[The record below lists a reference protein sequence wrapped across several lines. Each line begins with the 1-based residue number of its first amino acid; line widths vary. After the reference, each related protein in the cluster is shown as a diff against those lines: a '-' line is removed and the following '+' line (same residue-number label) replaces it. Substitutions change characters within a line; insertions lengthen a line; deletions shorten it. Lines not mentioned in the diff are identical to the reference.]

1 MEEGAILDMNDAA
14 IAEPK
19 VQDRTEGFVA
29 HQAHRMV
36 HVDDD
41 GRFKVTRSEI
51 RTAAASRH
59 LDGLGYSVRRGRAQD
74 KVRIEMPRCARCRS
88 WGSGWIAV
96 LAVVTIVAGIAGTLI
111 QSFGFPT
118 AAAPAWLK
126 VHHHGVGNVGTV
138 IGLVLGFVAVLWG
151 MARERKRSG
160 RQSAN
165 TYPPVVSLRQ
175 LGWSFISD

>member
-1 MEEGAILDMNDAA
+1 MVSRIAACRDGYRIGTGQVSANDSGDTTRRCWMCGAPAVPGCHAKLVM
-14 IAEPK
+14 
-19 VQDRTEGFVA
+19 
-29 HQAHRMV
+29 
-36 HVDDD
+36 
-41 GRFKVTRSEI
+41 
-51 RTAAASRH
+51 TALSSRH
-59 LDGLGYSVRRGRAQD
+59 LDGLGYPVQRGRAQD
-74 KVRIEMPRCARCRS
+74 KVRIEVPRCAGCRS
-88 WGSGWIAV
+88 WVIGWIAV
-96 LAVVTIVAGIAGTLI
+96 LAVVTVVAGIAGTLL

-126 VHHHGVGNVGTV
+126 VYHHGIGNVGTV